1 MQDYID
7 REIEQL
13 PQETIPEDPNVT
25 TVRNT
30 LFVRMLIL
38 SLLIHLALTPLAVLP
53 GKRSGGIP
61 FSSMIA
67 VDLDSVPSFP
77 EQPPQEDPVPRL
89 TEAVPEEPVTPPLP
103 EQEAVPKAPLTDVER
118 LTEHVREAVAGGKD
132 QPELLEQSSLG
143 LGLSLGYFSSL
154 AEGRTLRD
162 DIKQYYFAMLR
173 KVNEQWWLTGAG
185 SIRTP
190 RIPII
195 TVVLARNGDLV
206 ERFIAQ
212 GSGDREYDK
221 KILQAVDSAAPFP
234 PLPPTYRDPFF
245 KVPIR
250 MVAPL
255 NFLLPGATPAPQ
267 GHS

>member
-1 MQDYID
+1 MREYID
-7 REIEQL
+7 REFEQL
-13 PQETIPEDPNVT
+13 PQETIPEDPDVT

-30 LFVRMLIL
+30 LFLRMLSLSIL
-38 SLLIHLALTPLAVLP
+38 LHLVLTPLIYLP
-53 GKRSGGIP
+53 GKRTGGVP

-67 VDLDSVPSFP
+67 VDLDTVPSP
-77 EQPPQEDPVPRL
+77 PTQPPQPEPAPPA
-89 TEAVPEEPVTPPLP
+89 EAVPAEPVTPPLQKP
-103 EQEAVPKAPLTDVER
+103 VPNTPATDAER
-118 LTEHVREAVAGGKD
+118 LNEHVREAVAGGKD

-162 DIKQYYFAMLR
+162 DIKQYYFDMLR
-173 KVNEQWWLTGAG
+173 KVNEQWWLTGTG

-206 ERFIAQ
+206 ERFIEQ
-212 GSGDREYDK
+212 GSGDREYDR
-221 KILQAVDSAAPFP
+221 KILQALDAAAPFP
-234 PLPPTYRDPFF
+234 PLPPAYRDPFF

-255 NFLLPGATPAPQ
+255 NFMLPGAAPAPL